1 MPESRSVVVVDYGAG
16 NLFSISRA
24 RETVGTEVRIVSSAE
39 DWVRAATVV
48 IPGVGAFGEG
58 MRNLKERGLTQPIQE
73 HANTGG
79 RVRGKCLGAQ
89 QLRETS
95 PEFGSHQG
103 LGLIPGA
110 VESLDPAPARVPP
123 VGWAPPESST
133 PALSGGFYFG
143 HSFRLAPSQAHAA
156 LATSRHGEGE
166 FVAAIRVGK
175 VTGVQFHPEK
185 SGSQGLELLD
195 GLVNGSV

>member
-1 MPESRSVVVVDYGAG
+1 MPKSRSVVVVDYGAG

-24 RETVGTEVRIVSSAE
+24 LEAVGTEVRIVSSAK

-58 MRNLKERGLTQPIQE
+58 MRNLKKRGLTQPIQE
-73 HANTGG
+73 HANSGG
-79 RVRGKCLGAQ
+79 RVLGICLGAQ
-89 QLRETS
+89 LLLETS
-95 PEFGSHQG
+95 PEFGSHEG
-103 LGLIPGA
+103 LGLIPGS
-110 VESLDPAPARVPP
+110 VESLDPAMARVPH
-123 VGWAPPESST
+123 VGWAHTESST
-133 PALSGGFYFG
+133 PAMSGWFYFV

-156 LATSRHGEGE
+156 LATARHGERE

-185 SGSQGLELLD
+185 SGPRGLELLG

>member
-24 RETVGTEVRIVSSAE
+24 LEAVGSEVRIVSSAE

-58 MRNLKERGLTQPIQE
+58 MRNLKARGLVHPIRE
-73 HANTGG
+73 HAESG
-79 RVRGKCLGAQ
+79 RRVLGICLGAQ
-89 QLRETS
+89 LLLETS
-95 PEFGSHQG
+95 PEFGTHEG
-103 LGLIPGA
+103 LGLIPGS
-110 VESLDPAPARVPP
+110 VESLDPAIARVPH
-123 VGWAPPESST
+123 VGWAHTESSS
-133 PALSGGFYFG
+133 PAMSGWFYFV
-143 HSFRLAPSQAHAA
+143 HSFRLAPRQAHVA
-156 LATSRHGEGE
+156 LATARHGEGE
-166 FVAAIRVGK
+166 FVAAVRVGK

-185 SGSQGLELLD
+185 SGPQGLELLG

>member
-24 RETVGTEVRIVSSAE
+24 LETVGSEVQVVSSADE
-39 DWVRAATVV
+39 WVDAPTLV

-58 MRNLKERGLTQPIQE
+58 MRNLKERGLAQPIRE
-73 HANTGG
+73 HAESG
-79 RVRGKCLGAQ
+79 RRVLGICLGAQ
-89 QLRETS
+89 LLLESS
-95 PEFGSHQG
+95 PEFGTHQG

-110 VESLDPAPARVPP
+110 VESLDPATARVPH
-123 VGWAPPESST
+123 VGWANTESST
-133 PALSGGFYFG
+133 PAMSGWFYFV
-143 HSFRLAPSQAHAA
+143 HSFRLAPSQAHSA
-156 LATSRHGEGE
+156 LATARHGERE
-166 FVAAIRVGK
+166 FVAAIRAGK

-185 SGSQGLELLD
+185 SGPRGLELLG